1 MNKKFPLKEFILH
14 TLKNGIICVIILI
27 FLLLFFKCPM
37 KLLFDIPCP
46 GCGMTRAIIS
56 LLKFDFK
63 VSFTYNPLAI
73 FVLLALVYFIFIRK
87 FLKIPSKFEK
97 LYLVLL
103 AVSLVVLWIL
113 RMTVLGY
120 SFNI

>member
-1 MNKKFPLKEFILH
+1 MDKKFPFRKFILH
-14 TLKNGIICVIILI
+14 TLKTGIVCVIILI

-37 KLLFDIPCP
+37 KLFFDIPCP

-63 VSFTYNPLAI
+63 ASFTYNPLAI
-73 FVLLALVYFIFIRK
+73 FVILALVYYIFIRK
-87 FLKIPSKFEK
+87 FAKIPSKFEK

-113 RMTVLGY
+113 RMTVLGFN
-120 SFNI
+120 FNI